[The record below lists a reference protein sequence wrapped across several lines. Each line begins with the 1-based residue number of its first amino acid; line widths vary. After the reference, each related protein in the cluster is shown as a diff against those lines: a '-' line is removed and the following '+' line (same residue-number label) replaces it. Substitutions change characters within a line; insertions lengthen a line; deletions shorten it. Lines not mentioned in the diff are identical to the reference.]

1 MTPIDP
7 SRTLARQVRV
17 PGIARCERVRT
28 GPATL
33 FGRGVQA
40 PPSVD
45 RRGNSARPEI
55 TSQLA
60 APTGRLT
67 VFCARHAFTPS
78 IPRLGPR
85 ARMRATS
92 PARSIRLRRGHRG
105 GGVTPYRAAP
115 APRSK
120 PIAHASRLVTHC
132 APSVASGR
140 GVKIRAAGPAHLRLY
155 SQLSICVRGPQKV
168 WRTFRGDRRTPLF
181 ADGADA
187 HRAFALPAARFSS
200 TRIRGGRDSHR
211 REYGVKHGGRGH
223 SCAGQAAGSSSR
235 LRRRG
240 HRTRRD
246 PRRGRGLYVGHC
258 VDHEPR
264 GTARGQGFSCF
275 NTRSARIASQR
286 RGRRATAAAAPLRA
300 RGWDSELSLGDG
312 RASYVWVVGC

>member
-1 MTPIDP
+1 MGARRCACVGQAASCRGRVVAVCMTPTDP

-17 PGIARCERVRT
+17 AGIAWCERVRT
-28 GPATL
+28 CRATS

-45 RRGNSARPEI
+45 RRGNPARPEI

-78 IPRLGPR
+78 HPSVGTARKDEGGKPR
-85 ARMRATS
+85 AFNQVATRPPGRWS
-92 PARSIRLRRGHRG
+92 DAD
-105 GGVTPYRAAP
+105 RAAP

-168 WRTFRGDRRTPLF
+168 WRTFRGDRRTPCSPT
-181 ADGADA
+181 A
-187 HRAFALPAARFSS
+187 P
-200 TRIRGGRDSHR
+200 TPT
-211 REYGVKHGGRGH
+211 EP
-223 SCAGQAAGSSSR
+223 
-235 LRRRG
+235 LRYR
-240 HRTRRD
+240 
-246 PRRGRGLYVGHC
+246 
-258 VDHEPR
+258 PR
-264 GTARGQGFSCF
+264 GSVRLECGVAVTLTGESM
-275 NTRSARIASQR
+275 
-286 RGRRATAAAAPLRA
+286 
-300 RGWDSELSLGDG
+300 
-312 RASYVWVVGC
+312 V